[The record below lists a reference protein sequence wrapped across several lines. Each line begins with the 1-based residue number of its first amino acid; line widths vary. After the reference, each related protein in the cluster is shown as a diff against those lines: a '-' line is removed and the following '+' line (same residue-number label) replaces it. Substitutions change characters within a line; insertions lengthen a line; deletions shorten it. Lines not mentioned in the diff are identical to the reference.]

1 MKVRHAPSGATDR
14 VFLDRKQGRC
24 RQAPVKSGLRYA
36 TNAQGMTWRVLMG
49 IEPRC
54 RKSVLTAS
62 LAPL

>member
-1 MKVRHAPSGATDR
+1 VS
-14 VFLDRKQGRC
+14 
-24 RQAPVKSGLRYA
+24 SGLRRT
-36 TNAQGMTWRVLMG
+36 TNAQEMTWRVLMG